1 MARHPRFNRKT
12 SHILAEPHPLV
23 KLWLLRLLVPLGAHQ
38 EFIGHNGFRHD
49 HVAKSVG
56 LGEWIETSTCEFDA
70 KAALKKLREAHITAE
85 QTLQTAKSPA
95 CLSTNIARLST
106 LVGLSDTDCRLL
118 EIAVFIH
125 TEQLLDD
132 AGDLLGQLSS
142 RKLTR
147 VLSAL
152 LDLPEPAIQ
161 AALSPQG
168 LLASSGLLSVDRR
181 GTTTLRSK
189 LDLLSNSFADLIF
202 ANDADPIALLRDK
215 VVVGSPSQL
224 TIADYD
230 HIAPSLSVLQPY
242 LRHTLASGRKGVNI
256 FLHGAPGSGKSQL
269 AKVLANDLGCE
280 LFEVASEDSDGDPVN
295 GVGRLRAFQA
305 GQSLFANR
313 HALIVFD
320 EAEDV
325 FNDGEGIFGRKSTA
339 QTRKAWI
346 NRMLEE
352 NAVPTVWLS
361 NLISGVDQAFIRRFD
376 MVFELPLPPRKQRE
390 RIIQKVCSGLLS
402 GDTVTRIADSAVLA
416 PAVVAKAA
424 AVVGTISDQLGAA
437 DAARAVE
444 MLIGNTLEAQGHRIP
459 KRNDPDC
466 LPETYDPA
474 FIHADTDLE
483 QLAQGLLKARSARL
497 CLYGPPGTGKTAYAR
512 WLAKQLDAP
521 LLVKRASD
529 LMSKFV
535 GDNEKNIARAFRQ
548 AEQDGAVLLI
558 DEVDSFLRD
567 RRGAKADWETR
578 MVNEMLTQMESFS
591 GIFVAS
597 TNLMDGIDQAALRRF
612 DLKIKFGFL
621 KSTQAS
627 EMFRRYCSTLTNAQ
641 PGEAPLK
648 KIMRLSKLTPGDF
661 AAVVRQNR
669 FRPITCADELVTAL
683 EAECALKESP
693 ERVMG
698 FL

>member
-1 MARHPRFNRKT
+1 
-12 SHILAEPHPLV
+12 
-23 KLWLLRLLVPLGAHQ
+23 VPLGGHQ

-56 LGEWIETSTCEFDA
+56 LGEWLEDSSRDFDA
-70 KAALKKLREAHITAE
+70 KAALKKLREAHKTAE
-85 QTLQTAKSPA
+85 LTLRAAEPPA
-95 CLSTNIARLST
+95 CLSANIARLST

-118 EIAVFIH
+118 EIAAFIH

-132 AGDLLGQLSS
+132 AGDLLGLLSS

-147 VLSAL
+147 ILSVL

-161 AALSPQG
+161 VALSPQS
-168 LLASSGLLSVDRR
+168 LLARSGLLSVDRR
-181 GTTTLRSK
+181 GTGTLRSK
-189 LDLLSNSFADLIF
+189 LDLLSNSFADLIV
-202 ANDADPIALLRDK
+202 ANDADPVVLLRDK
-215 VVVGSPSQL
+215 VVIGLPAQL
-224 TIADYD
+224 TITDYD
-230 HIAPSLSVLQPY
+230 HVAPSLSVLQPY
-242 LRHTLASGRKGVNI
+242 LRHTLATGRKGVNI

-269 AKVLANDLGCE
+269 AKVLANGLGCE

-313 HALIVFD
+313 RALIVFD

-361 NLISGVDQAFIRRFD
+361 NMIEGLDQAFIRRFD

-390 RIIQKVCSGLLS
+390 RIIHKACAGMLAAES
-402 GDTVTRIADSAVLA
+402 VTRIADSAVLA
-416 PAVVAKAA
+416 PAVVARAA
-424 AVVGTISDQLGAA
+424 AVVGTISTELGTA

-444 MLIGNTLEAQGHRIP
+444 MLIGNTLEAQGHRMP
-459 KRNDPDC
+459 RRHDPDR

-474 FIHADTDLE
+474 FIHADSDLE
-483 QLAQGLLKARSARL
+483 QLSHGLRQSRSARL
-497 CLYGPPGTGKTAYAR
+497 CLFGPPGTGKTAYAR
-512 WLAKQLDAP
+512 WLAEQVDAP

-535 GDNEKNIARAFRQ
+535 GDNEKNIAGAFRL

-612 DLKIKFGFL
+612 DLKVKFGFL
-621 KSTQAS
+621 TPTQAS
-627 EMFRRYCSTLTNAQ
+627 EMFRRYCSILTSTP
-641 PGEAPLK
+641 PGEASMK
-648 KIMRLSKLTPGDF
+648 KLMRLSKLTPGDF
-661 AAVVRQNR
+661 AAVMRQTR
-669 FRPITCADELVTAL
+669 FRPITCADQLVTAL
-683 EAECALKESP
+683 EAECSLKEPPVHS
-693 ERVMG
+693 MG